1 MTRPTITAATARR
14 VARLARLALAE
25 GEAER
30 YARDIEAIVRDFARL
45 EAYDVGDAPEEGAQR
60 NAAAPAATQTGVPAP
75 DGAVPARSVSSPDAA
90 ATQTGAP
97 APDGAAALRA
107 DEPRP
112 GLGQDETARLAP
124 RFAAGHFIVP
134 RVVR

>member
-45 EAYDVGDAPEEGAQR
+45 EAYDVGDAPQDGAER

-75 DGAVPARSVSSPDAA
+75 DGAAKDGS
-90 ATQTGAP
+90 AP
-97 APDGAAALRA
+97 APDEGSALRA
-107 DEPRP
+107 DEPLA
-112 GLGQDETARLAP
+112 GLGRDETARLAP

>member
-30 YARDIEAIVRDFARL
+30 FARDIEAIVRDFARL
-45 EAYDVGDAPEEGAQR
+45 EAYDVGAPPAGD
-60 NAAAPAATQTGVPAP
+60 AAPGRGATTPDDAAR
-75 DGAVPARSVSSPDAA
+75 ARSASSPDDAA
-90 ATQTGAP
+90 PERSASS
-97 APDGAAALRA
+97 PDDAAALRA

-112 GLGQDETARLAP
+112 GLGQDEAARLAP

>member
-45 EAYDVGDAPEEGAQR
+45 AAYDVGDAPEEGAQR
-60 NAAAPAATQTGVPAP
+60 NAAAPAATTPGV
-75 DGAVPARSVSSPDAA
+75 A

>member
-1 MTRPTITAATARR
+1 MTRPTITAAAARR

-60 NAAAPAATQTGVPAP
+60 NAAA
-75 DGAVPARSVSSPDAA
+75 
-90 ATQTGAP
+90 
-97 APDGAAALRA
+97 LRA

>member
-1 MTRPTITAATARR
+1 MTRPTITAAAARR

-60 NAAAPAATQTGVPAP
+60 NAAAPAATQTG
-75 DGAVPARSVSSPDAA
+75 
-90 ATQTGAP
+90 AP

-107 DEPRP
+107 DEPLA
-112 GLGQDETARLAP
+112 GLGQDEAARLAP